1 MRKLVFYFISQL
13 RILFIMKR
21 EYKILFVRR
30 GLLKFN
36 QVLLKILCEPNKS
49 SIKMTIEA
57 EERVVNSK
65 YECEHL
71 NNTIPV
77 DAFL

>member
-1 MRKLVFYFISQL
+1 
-13 RILFIMKR
+13 MKR

-36 QVLLKILCEPNKS
+36 QVLLRILCDT
-49 SIKMTIEA
+49 IKMAIEA

-65 YECEHL
+65 YECKHL

-77 DAFL
+77 HAFL

>member
-1 MRKLVFYFISQL
+1 MN
-13 RILFIMKR
+13 R

-36 QVLLKILCEPNKS
+36 QVLLRILCDPIKS

-65 YECEHL
+65 YECEHI

-77 DAFL
+77 YAFL

>member
-1 MRKLVFYFISQL
+1 MGSHF
-13 RILFIMKR
+13 RILFIMNRKC
-21 EYKILFVRR
+21 KILFVRR

-36 QVLLKILCEPNKS
+36 QVLLKILCDP
-49 SIKMTIEA
+49 IKMTIEA

-71 NNTIPV
+71 NNTIQV
-77 DAFL
+77 HAFL

>member
-1 MRKLVFYFISQL
+1 
-13 RILFIMKR
+13 MKR

-36 QVLLKILCEPNKS
+36 QVLLKILCDPIKS

-65 YECEHL
+65 YEC
-71 NNTIPV
+71 
-77 DAFL
+77 